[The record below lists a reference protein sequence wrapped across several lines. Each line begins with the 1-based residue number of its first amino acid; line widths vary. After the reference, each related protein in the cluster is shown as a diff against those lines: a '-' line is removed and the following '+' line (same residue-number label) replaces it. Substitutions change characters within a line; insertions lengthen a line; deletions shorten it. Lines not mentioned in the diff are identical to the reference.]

1 MESPK
6 TMSKTRKEPVRAA
19 RRTGAPARAGRPR
32 REVKRAA
39 LGRDEWVRA
48 ARDLLVRGDIGAVK
62 VGALAT
68 QLGVTRESF
77 YWHFASLA
85 DLHEELL
92 RDWESDNTHRFEL
105 QHKRPADARHDL
117 ASIRFFL
124 LGEETYR
131 ATWDTAIRNWAR
143 VSRKAARV
151 VARIDEQRAEMVKA
165 LFLEL
170 GYDETEAKARARVY
184 YLFQVGYYTIELQ
197 DGREQRAKLL
207 PHYLRIL
214 LGDRYTGPT

>member
-92 RDWESDNTHRFEL
+92 RDWESDNTQRFEL
-105 QHKRPADARHDL
+105 QHKKPADARHDL

-131 ATWDTAIRNWAR
+131 ATWDTAPSHGQHRLLLENDPALLNQYSLIIVNPAR
-143 VSRKAARV
+143 HPATRWREA
-151 VARIDEQRAEMVKA
+151 QRLVDWLRGPAGHLRRSA
-165 LFLEL
+165 DQ
-170 GYDETEAKARARVY
+170 GAC
-184 YLFQVGYYTIELQ
+184 
-197 DGREQRAKLL
+197 GRR
-207 PHYLRIL
+207 
-214 LGDRYTGPT
+214 T